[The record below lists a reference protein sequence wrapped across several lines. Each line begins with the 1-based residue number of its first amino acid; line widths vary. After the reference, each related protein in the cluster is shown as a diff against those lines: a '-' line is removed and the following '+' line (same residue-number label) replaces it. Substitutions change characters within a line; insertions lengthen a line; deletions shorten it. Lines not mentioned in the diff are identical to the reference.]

1 MKKSHYGLI
10 LFIVIISVAL
20 SFGGCS
26 KLQTSTLDQL
36 ESSLASIADKNNQ
49 DVSPKKRVALLM
61 KNMTNPFFA
70 QIEKG
75 ARQAEEELGID
86 LIVKACS
93 FETSDDEQIAYVEEF
108 IASKVDA
115 IVITLCGTDL
125 IPVLKKA
132 QDAGIVIV
140 TIDNKLDPILLEKW
154 GLSNVPY
161 ISVDNEQG
169 AYLSAKFISDKI
181 TSHTEAV
188 IIEGLRTVSTAQD
201 RKNGALRAF
210 SENRN
215 IKVVASETANWNIKE
230 AYTVT
235 AKLYKTNPNIKAIF
249 CLNDMMALGAIHYLQ
264 ENKIKGVLVAA
275 YDGLDE
281 ARLAIRDGWL
291 TVTVDQNPREQGYL
305 GVKTAFAIFNGDQQS
320 IKKETILDTVLIH
333 AGNI

>member
-1 MKKSHYGLI
+1 LKKFHYGLI
-10 LFIVIISVAL
+10 LFIVIILVILSSLSCAKLQSSKIAQIESSSTDNGSNENVLQKKKVAL
-20 SFGGCS
+20 
-26 KLQTSTLDQL
+26 
-36 ESSLASIADKNNQ
+36 I
-49 DVSPKKRVALLM
+49 M

-86 LIVKACS
+86 LIVKASS
-93 FETSDDEQIAYVEEF
+93 FESSDDEQIAYVEDF
-108 IASKVDA
+108 IAAKVDA
-115 IVITLCGTDL
+115 IVITPCGTDL

-140 TIDNKLDPILLEKW
+140 TVDNKLDPKLLEKW

-181 TSHTEAV
+181 TSRTEAV

-215 IKVVASETANWNIKE
+215 ITVVASETANWNIKE
-230 AYTVT
+230 AYTVI

-249 CLNDMMALGAIHYLQ
+249 CSNDMMALGAIHYLQ

-305 GVKTAFAIFNGDQQS
+305 GVKTAFAILNGAQQS
-320 IKKETILDTVLIH
+320 IKK
-333 AGNI
+333 